1 MALEIRIAAK
11 EKKLADAKA
20 LVVQYT
26 RELEA
31 LKQQRSVPVQR
42 EPRNRSASPDTTPL
56 RARSRRQRSRSRS
69 PRAAAAA
76 SAAVPP
82 AIHRVAAKLEQLERR
97 LAPAPEPA
105 RALSSTV
112 NGLFEGL
119 GFLMGKPPSVPGTV
133 VKVSAEELAA
143 NPFRPNGSVNGRER
157 EGAVICAASF
167 GPSEPFRMRWNKHVY
182 RVSAKSSHLQTK
194 TGIKVDGVDHVLE

>member
-119 GFLMGKPPSVPGTV
+119 GFLMGKPR
-133 VKVSAEELAA
+133 A
-143 NPFRPNGSVNGRER
+143 FRARS
-157 EGAVICAASF
+157 
-167 GPSEPFRMRWNKHVY
+167 
-182 RVSAKSSHLQTK
+182 
-194 TGIKVDGVDHVLE
+194 